1 MKIRVLWPGRIRKEY
16 YRSAVQDYTMR
27 IRQMVPF
34 EIVETKEIPA
44 RDRAKSH
51 RIRQESALLEKKR
64 RAPAAVVLDV
74 SGKQFSSEEFAG
86 WIAKQSSDIDFLLGG
101 PEGLAIENPAL
112 KLSFGPMTFPHE
124 LARVLLLEQIYRA
137 LTILKRIPYHK

>member
-16 YRSAVQDYTMR
+16 YRSAAQDYAAR
-27 IRQMVPF
+27 IRHLVPF
-34 EIVETKEIPA
+34 EIVETKETPV

-51 RIRQESALLEKKR
+51 RIRKESAMLEEKR
-64 RAPAAVVLDV
+64 KAPAAVVLDA
-74 SGKQFSSEEFAG
+74 SGKQLSSEEFAG
-86 WIAKQSSDIDFLLGG
+86 WIGKQSTDIDFLLGG
-101 PEGLAIENPAL
+101 PEGLEIENPAL
-112 KLSFGPMTFPHE
+112 KLSFGRMTFPHE